1 MPRWAGNLGDL
12 ASLMQG
18 PSPFCNWSFS
28 LQALHLGAIMPTTSV
43 PHMRAILLSSL
54 TVLGVMLA
62 SCRCS
67 PATPV
72 PITMKVI
79 NSTKA
84 PIYVDATEGRL
95 GLTLEREVLGQL
107 YPFDDLACECRYC
120 SNACRSSCTCADA
133 GARVQRIEPGRRAE
147 RGWDGVVQV
156 SGATGCSSGG
166 TCLLQENA
174 PTNEP
179 FTLKLCYANHQPTGV
194 AEFDD
199 AGVALGQVEVPN
211 QTCVEKRF
219 MLEDGVVEIGP
230 ERGASCVT
238 TADCKGVDELCFAGA
253 CTTGCPANQ
262 YPVPGSSS
270 LGLGKDDMGF
280 FTASPRGAGT
290 QLQGTGTITSTGYV
304 GSTFKVYLSRPG
316 PSNEPL
322 GGQLSISL
330 PSGTGIPLEAGTA
343 VSVTFVDNG
352 RTGAEA
358 NRALVIRDGSSGQ
371 LLFAADTAQG
381 GATLGAA
388 DLAPFAVSSGEVPI
402 GCRTTTCGRHLYF
415 TRRVAVG
422 VEGVDVEPGER
433 GRLVLSSGT
442 WTLLSLS
449 NGVFSST
456 ECPVADLRPWVL
468 WRSEGR

>member
-1 MPRWAGNLGDL
+1 MDL

-18 PSPFCNWSFS
+18 PFLFRNWSFS
-28 LQALHLGAIMPTTSV
+28 LQALHLGAIMPTTSM

-95 GLTLEREVLGQL
+95 GLSLEREVLGQL

-133 GARVQRIEPGRRAE
+133 GARVKRVDPGGRAE

-156 SGATGCSSGG
+156 SGSIGCANDG
-166 TCLLQENA
+166 TCLHQENA

-199 AGVALGQVEVPN
+199 AGVAHGQVEVPA

-230 ERGASCVT
+230 ERGASCAT

-262 YPVPGSSS
+262 YPVPSSS
-270 LGLGKDDMGF
+270 NLGLGKDDTGF
-280 FTASPRGAGT
+280 FTATPRGTGT
-290 QLQGTGTITSTGYV
+290 QLHGTGTITSAFYV
-304 GSTFKVYLSRPG
+304 GSTLKVYLSRLG
-316 PSNEPL
+316 PANEAL
-322 GGQLSISL
+322 GGQLTIAL
-330 PSGTGIPLEAGTA
+330 PPGTGIPLETGTT
-343 VSVTFVDNG
+343 VSVTYVDNG
-352 RTGAEA
+352 RPEAEA
-358 NRALVIRDGSSGQ
+358 NRALVIRGSPSGQ

-381 GATLGAA
+381 GATLVDA
-388 DLAPFAVSSGEVPI
+388 DLAPFSVSSGEVPI

-422 VEGVDVEPGER
+422 AEGVDVEPGER
-433 GRLVLSSGT
+433 GSLVLSTGT

-449 NGVFSST
+449 NGTFAST
-456 ECPVADLRPWVL
+456 ECRVADMRPWVL